1 MSPNELITE
10 FQNKDYD
17 YFLRKMLDAVPDNI
31 DKREGS
37 IIYDAL
43 APAALVM
50 GQQSLD
56 MANVIKETYIKTA
69 SGEFLDYRAI
79 EHGTSRYPAT
89 QTEAKAKV
97 LNDKKEPLDN
107 VQIGDKFAS
116 IGDSP
121 IFYVVTKINSDLT
134 IELTAETA
142 GSSANS
148 YIGQVLPVTPNDNL
162 AWAEIIEIT
171 IPARDEEND
180 DHLRARLLNSN
191 SWVAY
196 GGNVAD
202 YLDMTNKIH
211 DVGATQ
217 VYPTWDGPGTVKLV
231 ILNNDLM
238 PASQTL
244 VKKVKEE
251 IDPEDKTTEGYGLAP
266 IDHRVTVTTAET
278 LTVNVQIN
286 ALLDA
291 QYVTSNIEQQIKN
304 VLSKFFT
311 ELRQNWATINP
322 ATGRGYTLTIF
333 RSRILSKIMQI
344 EGVANADLPILNGEN
359 KDISLIF
366 DNKVSQLPIL
376 GEVTV
381 INENR

>member
-121 IFYVVTKINSDLT
+121 IFYVVTKINDDLT
-134 IELTAETA
+134 VELTAEVK

-148 YIGQVLPVTPNDNL
+148 YIGQILPVTPNDL
-162 AWAEIIEIT
+162 LSWAEITEIT
-171 IPARDEEND
+171 APARDVESD
-180 DHLRARLLNSN
+180 DHLRARLLSSQ
-191 SWVAY
+191 SWIAY

-202 YLDMTNKIH
+202 YLDMTSKI
-211 DVGATQ
+211 DEVGAAQ
-217 VYPTWDGPGTVKLV
+217 IYPTWNGGGTVKVV

-238 PASQTL
+238 PASASL
-244 VKKVKEE
+244 VQKVKNAL
-251 IDPEDKTTEGYGLAP
+251 DPEDKQAEGYGLAP
-266 IDHRVTVTTAET
+266 IDHSVTVTAPEK
-278 LTVNVQIN
+278 LIVNVDISVKLDDTKVTRYVKDSIN
-286 ALLDA
+286 QA
-291 QYVTSNIEQQIKN
+291 IEGYFQ
-304 VLSKFFT
+304 S
-311 ELRQNWATINP
+311 LREDWSDINQKL
-322 ATGRGYTLTIF
+322 GRGYSQTIY
-333 RSRILSKIMQI
+333 RSKILSQVMLT
-344 EGVANADLPILNGEN
+344 EGVVNAKLPSLNG
-359 KDISLIF
+359 KDADIDLVFNNS
-366 DNKVSQLPIL
+366 KSQLPVV
-376 GEVTV
+376 GTVT
-381 INENR
+381 INEQ

>member
-148 YIGQVLPVTPNDNL
+148 YIGQILPVTPNDL
-162 AWAEIIEIT
+162 LSWAEITEIT
-171 IPARDEEND
+171 APARDVESD
-180 DHLRARLLNSN
+180 DHLRARLLSSQ
-191 SWVAY
+191 SWNAY

-202 YLDMTNKIH
+202 YLDMTSKI
-211 DVGATQ
+211 DEVGAAQ
-217 VYPTWDGPGTVKLV
+217 IYPTWNGGGTVKVV

-238 PASQTL
+238 PASASL
-244 VKKVKEE
+244 VQKVKNTL
-251 IDPEDKTTEGYGLAP
+251 DPEDKQAEGYGLAP
-266 IDHRVTVTTAET
+266 IDHAVTVTAPEILKVDVSIQLQ
-278 LTVNVQIN
+278 LTNQANKVAVEKGIKDMLNELFSELRKDWNTIN
-286 ALLDA
+286 AT
-291 QYVTSNIEQQIKN
+291 V
-304 VLSKFFT
+304 
-311 ELRQNWATINP
+311 
-322 ATGRGYTLTIF
+322 GRGYSLSIY
-333 RSRILSKIMQI
+333 RSRILSKIMLI
-344 EGVANADLPILNGEN
+344 DGVADSQFPKLNGED
-359 KDISLIF
+359 KDIHLIF
-366 DNKVSQLPIL
+366 SNEVSQLPIL
-376 GEVTV
+376 GEVT
-381 INENR
+381 ISE

>member
-1 MSPNELITE
+1 MSPNGLIAE
-10 FQNKDYD
+10 FQSKDYD
-17 YFLRKMLDAVPDNI
+17 YFLRKMLDAVPDNV

-148 YIGQVLPVTPNDNL
+148 YIGQILPVTPNDL
-162 AWAEIIEIT
+162 LSWAEITEI
-171 IPARDEEND
+171 IAPARDVESD
-180 DHLRARLLNSN
+180 DHLRARLLSSQ
-191 SWVAY
+191 SWIAY

-202 YLDMTNKIH
+202 YLDMTSNI
-211 DVGATQ
+211 DEVGAAQ
-217 VYPTWDGPGTVKLV
+217 IYPTWNGGGTVKVV

-238 PASQTL
+238 PASASL
-244 VKKVKEE
+244 VQKVKNVL
-251 IDPEDKTTEGYGLAP
+251 DPEDKQAEGYGLAP
-266 IDHRVTVTTAET
+266 IDHAVTVTAPEK
-278 LTVNVQIN
+278 LIVNVDISVKLDDTKVTRYVKDSITKAVEGYFQSLREDWADIN
-286 ALLDA
+286 QKL
-291 QYVTSNIEQQIKN
+291 
-304 VLSKFFT
+304 
-311 ELRQNWATINP
+311 
-322 ATGRGYTLTIF
+322 GRGYQETIY
-333 RSRILSKIMQI
+333 RSKILSQVMLT
-344 EGVANADLPILNGEN
+344 EGVVNAKLPSLNG
-359 KDISLIF
+359 KDADIDLIF
-366 DNKVSQLPIL
+366 NNEKSQLPVV
-376 GEVTV
+376 GTVT
-381 INENR
+381 INEQ

>member
-1 MSPNELITE
+1 MSPNELIDE
-10 FQNKDYD
+10 FQSKDYD
-17 YFLRKMLDAVPDNI
+17 YFLRKMLDAVPDNV

-121 IFYVVTKINSDLT
+121 IFYAVTKINSDLT

-148 YIGQVLPVTPNDNL
+148 YIGQILPVTPNDSL
-162 AWAEIIEIT
+162 SWAEITEI
-171 IPARDEEND
+171 IAPARDVESD
-180 DHLRARLLNSN
+180 DHLRERLLSSQ
-191 SWVAY
+191 SWIAY

-202 YLDMTNKIH
+202 YLDMTSKI
-211 DVGATQ
+211 DEVGAAQ
-217 VYPTWDGPGTVKLV
+217 IYPTWNGGGTVKVV

-238 PASQTL
+238 PASASL
-244 VKKVKEE
+244 VQKVKN
-251 IDPEDKTTEGYGLAP
+251 ILDPEDKQAEGYGLAP
-266 IDHRVTVTTAET
+266 IDHAVTVTAPEK
-278 LTVNVQIN
+278 LIVNIDISVKIDDTKVTRYVKDSIN
-286 ALLDA
+286 KA
-291 QYVTSNIEQQIKN
+291 IEGYFQ
-304 VLSKFFT
+304 S
-311 ELRQNWATINP
+311 LREDWSDINQRL
-322 ATGRGYTLTIF
+322 GRGYEQTIY
-333 RSRILSKIMQI
+333 RSKILSQVMLT
-344 EGVANADLPILNGEN
+344 EGVVNAKLPSLNG
-359 KDISLIF
+359 KDADIDLVFNNS
-366 DNKVSQLPIL
+366 KSQLPVV
-376 GEVTV
+376 GTVT
-381 INENR
+381 INEQ

>member
-1 MSPNELITE
+1 MSPNELIAE
-10 FQNKDYD
+10 FQSKDYD
-17 YFLRKMLDAVPDNI
+17 YFLRKMLDAVPDNV

-121 IFYVVTKINSDLT
+121 IFYAVTKINADLT
-134 IELTAETA
+134 VELTAETA

-148 YIGQVLPVTPNDNL
+148 YIGQILPVTPNDL
-162 AWAEIIEIT
+162 LSWAEITEI
-171 IPARDEEND
+171 IAPARDVESD
-180 DHLRARLLNSN
+180 DHLRARLLSSQ
-191 SWVAY
+191 SWIAY

-202 YLDMTNKIH
+202 YLDMTSKI
-211 DVGATQ
+211 DEVGAAQ
-217 VYPTWDGPGTVKLV
+217 IYPTWNGGGTVKVV

-238 PASQTL
+238 PASASL
-244 VKKVKEE
+244 VQKVKNTL
-251 IDPEDKTTEGYGLAP
+251 DPEDKQAEGYGLAP
-266 IDHRVTVTTAET
+266 IDHDVTVTAPEK
-278 LTVNVQIN
+278 LIVNIDISVKVDDTKVIRYVKDSIN
-286 ALLDA
+286 KA
-291 QYVTSNIEQQIKN
+291 IEGYFQ
-304 VLSKFFT
+304 S
-311 ELRQNWATINP
+311 LREDWSDINQRL
-322 ATGRGYTLTIF
+322 GRGYEQTIY
-333 RSRILSKIMQI
+333 RSKILSQVMLT
-344 EGVANADLPILNGEN
+344 EGVVNAKLPSLNG
-359 KDISLIF
+359 KDADIDLVFNNS
-366 DNKVSQLPIL
+366 KSQLPVV
-376 GEVTV
+376 GTVT
-381 INENR
+381 INEQ

>member
-97 LNDKKEPLDN
+97 LNDKKEPLNN

-121 IFYVVTKINSDLT
+121 IFYAVTKVNDDLT
-134 IELTAETA
+134 VELTAEVK

-148 YIGQVLPVTPNDNL
+148 YIGQILPVTPNDL
-162 AWAEIIEIT
+162 LSWAEITEIT
-171 IPARDEEND
+171 APARDVESD
-180 DHLRARLLNSN
+180 DHLRARLLSSQ
-191 SWVAY
+191 SWIAY

-202 YLDMTNKIH
+202 YLDMTSKI
-211 DVGATQ
+211 DEVGAAQ
-217 VYPTWDGPGTVKLV
+217 IYPTWNGGGTVKVV

-238 PASQTL
+238 PASASLAQ
-244 VKKVKEE
+244 KVKNAL
-251 IDPEDKTTEGYGLAP
+251 DPEDKQAEGYGLAP
-266 IDHRVTVTTAET
+266 IDHAVTVTAPEK
-278 LTVNVQIN
+278 LIVNIDISVKIDDTKVTRYVKDSIN
-286 ALLDA
+286 QA
-291 QYVTSNIEQQIKN
+291 IEGYFQ
-304 VLSKFFT
+304 S
-311 ELRQNWATINP
+311 LREDWSDINQRL
-322 ATGRGYTLTIF
+322 GRGYEQTIY
-333 RSRILSKIMQI
+333 RSKILSQVMLT
-344 EGVANADLPILNGEN
+344 EGVVNAKLPSLNG
-359 KDISLIF
+359 KDADIDLVFNNS
-366 DNKVSQLPIL
+366 KSQLPVV
-376 GEVTV
+376 GTVT
-381 INENR
+381 INEQ

>member
-97 LNDKKEPLDN
+97 LNDKKEPLNN

-121 IFYVVTKINSDLT
+121 IFYAVTKVNDDLT
-134 IELTAETA
+134 VELTAEVK

-148 YIGQVLPVTPNDNL
+148 YIGQILPVTPNDL
-162 AWAEIIEIT
+162 LSWAEITEIT
-171 IPARDEEND
+171 APARDVESDN
-180 DHLRARLLNSN
+180 HLRARLLSSQ
-191 SWVAY
+191 SWIAY

-202 YLDMTNKIH
+202 YLDMTSKI
-211 DVGATQ
+211 DEVGAAQ
-217 VYPTWDGPGTVKLV
+217 IYPTWNGGGTVKVV
-231 ILNNDLM
+231 ILNNNLM
-238 PASQTL
+238 PASASL
-244 VKKVKEE
+244 VQKVKNTL
-251 IDPEDKTTEGYGLAP
+251 DPEDKQAEGYGLAP
-266 IDHRVTVTTAET
+266 IDHAVTVTAPEE
-278 LTVNVQIN
+278 LIVNVDISVKLDDTKVTRYVKDSITKAVEGYFQSLRKDWADIN
-286 ALLDA
+286 QKL
-291 QYVTSNIEQQIKN
+291 
-304 VLSKFFT
+304 
-311 ELRQNWATINP
+311 
-322 ATGRGYTLTIF
+322 GRGYQETIY
-333 RSRILSKIMQI
+333 RSKILSQVMLT
-344 EGVANADLPILNGEN
+344 EGVVNAKLPSLNGRDA
-359 KDISLIF
+359 DIDLVFNNS
-366 DNKVSQLPIL
+366 KSQLPVV
-376 GEVTV
+376 GTVT
-381 INENR
+381 INEQ

>member
-121 IFYVVTKINSDLT
+121 IFYAVTKVNDDLT
-134 IELTAETA
+134 VELTAEVK

-148 YIGQVLPVTPNDNL
+148 YIGQILPVTPNDL
-162 AWAEIIEIT
+162 LSWAEITEIT
-171 IPARDEEND
+171 APARDVESD
-180 DHLRARLLNSN
+180 DHLRARLLSSQ
-191 SWVAY
+191 SWIAY

-202 YLDMTNKIH
+202 YLDMTSKI
-211 DVGATQ
+211 DEVGAAQ
-217 VYPTWDGPGTVKLV
+217 IYPTWNGGGTVKVV

-238 PASQTL
+238 PASASL
-244 VKKVKEE
+244 VQKVKNTL
-251 IDPEDKTTEGYGLAP
+251 DPEDKQAEGYGLAP
-266 IDHRVTVTTAET
+266 IDHAVTVTAPEE
-278 LTVNVQIN
+278 LIVNVDISVKLDDTKVTRYVKDSITKAVEGYFQSLRKDWADIN
-286 ALLDA
+286 QKL
-291 QYVTSNIEQQIKN
+291 
-304 VLSKFFT
+304 
-311 ELRQNWATINP
+311 
-322 ATGRGYTLTIF
+322 GRGYQETIY
-333 RSRILSKIMQI
+333 RSKILSQVMLT
-344 EGVANADLPILNGEN
+344 EGVVNAKLPSLNG
-359 KDISLIF
+359 KDADIDLVFTNS
-366 DNKVSQLPIL
+366 KSQLPVV
-376 GEVTV
+376 GTVT
-381 INENR
+381 INEQ

>member
-1 MSPNELITE
+1 MSPNELIAE
-10 FQNKDYD
+10 FQSKDYD
-17 YFLRKMLDAVPDNI
+17 YFLRKMLDAVPDNV

-121 IFYVVTKINSDLT
+121 IFYVVTKINDDLT
-134 IELTAETA
+134 VELTAEVK
-142 GSSANS
+142 GYSANS
-148 YIGQVLPVTPNDNL
+148 YIGQILPVTPNDL
-162 AWAEIIEIT
+162 LSWAEITEIT
-171 IPARDEEND
+171 APARDVESD
-180 DHLRARLLNSN
+180 DHLRARLLSSQ
-191 SWVAY
+191 SWIAY

-202 YLDMTNKIH
+202 YLDMTSKI
-211 DVGATQ
+211 DEVGAAQ
-217 VYPTWDGPGTVKLV
+217 IYPTWNGGGTVKVV

-238 PASQTL
+238 PASASL
-244 VKKVKEE
+244 VQKVKNAL
-251 IDPEDKTTEGYGLAP
+251 DPEDKQAEGYGLAP
-266 IDHRVTVTTAET
+266 IDHAVTVTAPEK
-278 LTVNVQIN
+278 LIVNVDIAVKLDDTKVTRYVKDSITKAVEGYFQSLREDWADIN
-286 ALLDA
+286 QKL
-291 QYVTSNIEQQIKN
+291 
-304 VLSKFFT
+304 
-311 ELRQNWATINP
+311 
-322 ATGRGYTLTIF
+322 GRGYQETIY
-333 RSRILSKIMQI
+333 RSKILSQVMLT
-344 EGVANADLPILNGEN
+344 EGVVNAKLPSLNG
-359 KDISLIF
+359 KDADIDLIF
-366 DNKVSQLPIL
+366 NNEKSQLPVV
-376 GEVTV
+376 GTVT
-381 INENR
+381 INEQ

>member
-97 LNDKKEPLDN
+97 LNDKKEPLNN

-116 IGDSP
+116 IGNSP
-121 IFYVVTKINSDLT
+121 IFYAVTKVNDDLT
-134 IELTAETA
+134 VELTAEVK

-148 YIGQVLPVTPNDNL
+148 YIGQILPVTPNDL
-162 AWAEIIEIT
+162 LSWAEITEIT
-171 IPARDEEND
+171 APARDVESD
-180 DHLRARLLNSN
+180 DHLRARLLSSQ
-191 SWVAY
+191 SWIAY

-202 YLDMTNKIH
+202 YLDMTSKI
-211 DVGATQ
+211 DEVGAAQ
-217 VYPTWDGPGTVKLV
+217 IYPTWNGGGTVKVV

-238 PASQTL
+238 PASASL
-244 VKKVKEE
+244 VQKVKNTL
-251 IDPEDKTTEGYGLAP
+251 DPEDKQAEGYGLAP
-266 IDHRVTVTTAET
+266 IDHAVTVTAPEE
-278 LTVNVQIN
+278 LIVNVDISVKLDDTKVTRYVKDSITKAVEGYFQSLRKDWADIN
-286 ALLDA
+286 
-291 QYVTSNIEQQIKN
+291 Q
-304 VLSKFFT
+304 
-311 ELRQNWATINP
+311 EL
-322 ATGRGYTLTIF
+322 GRGYQETIY
-333 RSRILSKIMQI
+333 RSKILSQVMLT
-344 EGVANADLPILNGEN
+344 EGVLNAKLPSLNGRDA
-359 KDISLIF
+359 DIDLVFNNS
-366 DNKVSQLPIL
+366 KSQLPVV
-376 GEVTV
+376 GTVT
-381 INENR
+381 INEQ

>member
-121 IFYVVTKINSDLT
+121 IFYAVTKINADLT

-148 YIGQVLPVTPNDNL
+148 YIGQILPVTPNDL
-162 AWAEIIEIT
+162 LSWAEITEIT
-171 IPARDEEND
+171 APARDVESD
-180 DHLRARLLNSN
+180 DHLKARLLSSQ
-191 SWVAY
+191 SWIAY

-202 YLDMTNKIH
+202 YLDMTSKI
-211 DVGATQ
+211 DEVGAAQ
-217 VYPTWDGPGTVKLV
+217 IYPTWNGGGTVKVV

-238 PASQTL
+238 PASASL
-244 VKKVKEE
+244 VQKVKNTL
-251 IDPEDKTTEGYGLAP
+251 DPEDKQAEGYGLAP
-266 IDHRVTVTTAET
+266 IDHAVTVTAPEE
-278 LTVNVQIN
+278 LIVNVDISVKLDDTKVTRYVKDSITKAVEGYFQSLRKDWADIN
-286 ALLDA
+286 QKL
-291 QYVTSNIEQQIKN
+291 
-304 VLSKFFT
+304 
-311 ELRQNWATINP
+311 
-322 ATGRGYTLTIF
+322 GRGYQETIY
-333 RSRILSKIMQI
+333 RSKILSQVMLT
-344 EGVANADLPILNGEN
+344 EGVVNAKLPSLNGRDA
-359 KDISLIF
+359 DIDLVFTNS
-366 DNKVSQLPIL
+366 KSQLPVV
-376 GEVTV
+376 GTVT
-381 INENR
+381 INEQ

>member
-17 YFLRKMLDAVPDNI
+17 YFLRKMLDVVPDNI
-31 DKREGS
+31 DKHEGS

-121 IFYVVTKINSDLT
+121 IFYAVTKINDDLT
-134 IELTAETA
+134 VELTAEVK

-148 YIGQVLPVTPNDNL
+148 YIGQILPVTPNDL
-162 AWAEIIEIT
+162 LSWAEITEIT
-171 IPARDEEND
+171 APARDVESD
-180 DHLRARLLNSN
+180 DHLRARLLSSQ
-191 SWVAY
+191 SWIAY

-202 YLDMTNKIH
+202 YLDMTSKI
-211 DVGATQ
+211 DEVGAAQ
-217 VYPTWDGPGTVKLV
+217 IYPTWNGGGTVKVV

-238 PASQTL
+238 PASASL
-244 VKKVKEE
+244 VQKVKNTL
-251 IDPEDKTTEGYGLAP
+251 DPEDKQAEGYGLAP
-266 IDHRVTVTTAET
+266 IDHAVTVTAPEE
-278 LTVNVQIN
+278 LIVNVDISVKLDDTKATRYVKDSITKAVEGYFQSLRKDWADIN
-286 ALLDA
+286 QKL
-291 QYVTSNIEQQIKN
+291 
-304 VLSKFFT
+304 
-311 ELRQNWATINP
+311 
-322 ATGRGYTLTIF
+322 GRGYQETIY
-333 RSRILSKIMQI
+333 RSKILSQVMLT
-344 EGVANADLPILNGEN
+344 EGVVNAKLPSLNGRDA
-359 KDISLIF
+359 DIDLVFTNS
-366 DNKVSQLPIL
+366 KSQLPVV
-376 GEVTV
+376 GTVT
-381 INENR
+381 INEQ

>member
-97 LNDKKEPLDN
+97 LNDKKEPLNN

-121 IFYVVTKINSDLT
+121 IFYAVTKVNDDLT
-134 IELTAETA
+134 VELTAEVK

-148 YIGQVLPVTPNDNL
+148 YIGQILPVTPNDL
-162 AWAEIIEIT
+162 LSWAEITEIT
-171 IPARDEEND
+171 APARDVESD
-180 DHLRARLLNSN
+180 DHLRARLLSSQ
-191 SWVAY
+191 SWIAY

-202 YLDMTNKIH
+202 YLDMTSKI
-211 DVGATQ
+211 DEVGAAQ
-217 VYPTWDGPGTVKLV
+217 IYPTWNGGGTVKVV

-238 PASQTL
+238 PASASL
-244 VKKVKEE
+244 VQKVKNTL
-251 IDPEDKTTEGYGLAP
+251 DPEDKQAAGYGLAP
-266 IDHRVTVTTAET
+266 IDHNVTVTAPEK
-278 LTVNVQIN
+278 LIVNIDISVKLDDTEVARYVKDSIIKAIEDYFQSLRKDWPDIN
-286 ALLDA
+286 QRL
-291 QYVTSNIEQQIKN
+291 
-304 VLSKFFT
+304 
-311 ELRQNWATINP
+311 
-322 ATGRGYTLTIF
+322 GRGYEQTIY
-333 RSRILSKIMQI
+333 RSKILSQVMLT
-344 EGVANADLPILNGEN
+344 EGVVNAKLPSLNG
-359 KDISLIF
+359 KDADIDLVF
-366 DNKVSQLPIL
+366 NNAKSQLPVV
-376 GEVTV
+376 GTVT
-381 INENR
+381 INEQ

>member
-10 FQNKDYD
+10 FQSKDYD
-17 YFLRKMLDAVPDNI
+17 YFLRKMLDAVPDNV

-69 SGEFLDYRAI
+69 SGEFLDYRAS

-116 IGDSP
+116 IGDSA

-148 YIGQVLPVTPNDNL
+148 YIGQVLPVTPNDL
-162 AWAEIIEIT
+162 LSWAEITEIT
-171 IPARDEEND
+171 APARDVESD
-180 DHLRARLLNSN
+180 DHLRARLLSSQ
-191 SWVAY
+191 SWIAY

-202 YLDMTNKIH
+202 YLDMTSKI
-211 DVGATQ
+211 DEVGAAQ
-217 VYPTWDGPGTVKLV
+217 IYPTWNGGGTVKVV

-238 PASQTL
+238 PASASL
-244 VKKVKEE
+244 VQKVKNAL
-251 IDPEDKTTEGYGLAP
+251 DPEDKQAEGYGLAP
-266 IDHRVTVTTAET
+266 IDHAVTVTAPEK
-278 LTVNVQIN
+278 LIVNVDISVKLDDTKVTRYVKDSIN
-286 ALLDA
+286 TAVEKYF
-291 QYVTSNIEQQIKN
+291 QS
-304 VLSKFFT
+304 
-311 ELRQNWATINP
+311 LREDWSDINQSL
-322 ATGRGYTLTIF
+322 GRGYNQTIY
-333 RSRILSKIMQI
+333 RSKILSQVILT
-344 EGVANADLPILNGEN
+344 EGVVNAKLPSLNG
-359 KDISLIF
+359 KSADIDLIF
-366 DNKVSQLPIL
+366 NNEKSQLPVV
-376 GEVTV
+376 GTVT
-381 INENR
+381 INEQ

>member
-10 FQNKDYD
+10 FQSKDYD
-17 YFLRKMLDAVPDNI
+17 YFLRKMLDAVPDNV

-148 YIGQVLPVTPNDNL
+148 YIGQVLPVTPNDL
-162 AWAEIIEIT
+162 LSWAEITEIT
-171 IPARDEEND
+171 APARDVESD
-180 DHLRARLLNSN
+180 DHLRARLLSSQ
-191 SWVAY
+191 SWIAY

-202 YLDMTNKIH
+202 YLDMTSKI
-211 DVGATQ
+211 DEVGAAQ
-217 VYPTWDGPGTVKLV
+217 IYPTWNGGGTVKVV
-231 ILNNDLM
+231 ILNNNLM
-238 PASQTL
+238 PASASL
-244 VKKVKEE
+244 VQKVKNVL
-251 IDPEDKTTEGYGLAP
+251 DPEDKQAEGYGLAP
-266 IDHRVTVTTAET
+266 IDHAVTVTAPEK
-278 LTVNVQIN
+278 LIVNVDISVKLDDTKVTRYVKDSITKAVEGYFQSLREDWADIN
-286 ALLDA
+286 QKL
-291 QYVTSNIEQQIKN
+291 
-304 VLSKFFT
+304 
-311 ELRQNWATINP
+311 
-322 ATGRGYTLTIF
+322 GRGYQETIY
-333 RSRILSKIMQI
+333 RSKILSKVMLT
-344 EGVANADLPILNGEN
+344 EGVVNAKLPSLNGRDA
-359 KDISLIF
+359 DIDLVFTNS
-366 DNKVSQLPIL
+366 KSQLPVV
-376 GEVTV
+376 GTVT
-381 INENR
+381 INEQ

>member
-121 IFYVVTKINSDLT
+121 IFYAVTKVNDDLT
-134 IELTAETA
+134 VELTAEVK

-148 YIGQVLPVTPNDNL
+148 YIGQILPVTPNDL
-162 AWAEIIEIT
+162 LSWAEITEIT
-171 IPARDEEND
+171 APARDVESD
-180 DHLRARLLNSN
+180 DHLRARLLSSQ
-191 SWVAY
+191 SWIAY

-202 YLDMTNKIH
+202 YLDMTSKI
-211 DVGATQ
+211 DEVGAAQ
-217 VYPTWDGPGTVKLV
+217 IYPTWNGGGTVKVV

-238 PASQTL
+238 PASASL
-244 VKKVKEE
+244 VQKVKNTL
-251 IDPEDKTTEGYGLAP
+251 DPEDKQAEGYGLAP
-266 IDHRVTVTTAET
+266 IDHAVTVTAPEE
-278 LTVNVQIN
+278 LIVNVDISVKLDDTKVTRYVKDSITKAVEGYFQSLRKDWADIN
-286 ALLDA
+286 QKL
-291 QYVTSNIEQQIKN
+291 
-304 VLSKFFT
+304 
-311 ELRQNWATINP
+311 
-322 ATGRGYTLTIF
+322 GRGYEETIY
-333 RSRILSKIMQI
+333 RSKILSQVMLT
-344 EGVANADLPILNGEN
+344 EDVVNAKLPSLNGRDA
-359 KDISLIF
+359 DIDLVFNNS
-366 DNKVSQLPIL
+366 KSQLPVV
-376 GEVTV
+376 GTVT
-381 INENR
+381 INEQ

>member
-10 FQNKDYD
+10 FQSKDYD
-17 YFLRKMLDAVPDNI
+17 YFLRKMLDAVPDNV

-69 SGEFLDYRAI
+69 SGEFLDYRPI

-148 YIGQVLPVTPNDNL
+148 YIGQILPVTPNDL
-162 AWAEIIEIT
+162 LSWAEITEIT
-171 IPARDEEND
+171 APARDVESD
-180 DHLRARLLNSN
+180 DHLRARLLS
-191 SWVAY
+191 SQSSIAY

-202 YLDMTNKIH
+202 YLDMTSKI
-211 DVGATQ
+211 DEVGAAQ
-217 VYPTWDGPGTVKLV
+217 IYPTWNGGGTVKVV

-238 PASQTL
+238 PASASL
-244 VKKVKEE
+244 VQKVKNTL
-251 IDPEDKTTEGYGLAP
+251 DPEDKQAEGYGLAP
-266 IDHRVTVTTAET
+266 IDHAVTVTAPEILKVDVSIRLQ
-278 LTVNVQIN
+278 LTDRANKVAVEKGIKDMLNELFSELRKDWNTIN
-286 ALLDA
+286 AT
-291 QYVTSNIEQQIKN
+291 V
-304 VLSKFFT
+304 
-311 ELRQNWATINP
+311 
-322 ATGRGYTLTIF
+322 GRGYSLSIY
-333 RSRILSKIMQI
+333 RSRILSKIMLI
-344 EGVANADLPILNGEN
+344 DGVADSQLPKLNGED
-359 KDISLIF
+359 KDIHLIF
-366 DNKVSQLPIL
+366 SNEVSQLPIL
-376 GEVTV
+376 GEVT
-381 INENR
+381 ISE

>member
-50 GQQSLD
+50 GQQFLD

-107 VQIGDKFAS
+107 VQVGDKFAS

-121 IFYVVTKINSDLT
+121 IFYAVTKVNDDLT
-134 IELTAETA
+134 VELTAEVK

-148 YIGQVLPVTPNDNL
+148 YIGQILPVTPNDL
-162 AWAEIIEIT
+162 LSWAEITEIT
-171 IPARDEEND
+171 APARDVESD
-180 DHLRARLLNSN
+180 DHLRARLLSSQ
-191 SWVAY
+191 SWIAY

-202 YLDMTNKIH
+202 YLDMTSKI
-211 DVGATQ
+211 DEVGAAQ
-217 VYPTWDGPGTVKLV
+217 IYPTWNGGGTVKVV
-231 ILNNDLM
+231 ILNNNLM
-238 PASQTL
+238 PASASL
-244 VKKVKEE
+244 VQKVKNTL
-251 IDPEDKTTEGYGLAP
+251 DPEDKQAEGYGLAP
-266 IDHRVTVTTAET
+266 IDHAVTVTAPEE
-278 LTVNVQIN
+278 LIVNVDISVKLDDTKVTRYVKDSITKAVEGYFQSLRKDWADIN
-286 ALLDA
+286 QKL
-291 QYVTSNIEQQIKN
+291 
-304 VLSKFFT
+304 
-311 ELRQNWATINP
+311 
-322 ATGRGYTLTIF
+322 GRGYQETIY
-333 RSRILSKIMQI
+333 RSKILSQVMLT
-344 EGVANADLPILNGEN
+344 EGVVNAKLPSLNGRDA
-359 KDISLIF
+359 DIDLVFTNS
-366 DNKVSQLPIL
+366 KSQLPVV
-376 GEVTV
+376 GTVT
-381 INENR
+381 INEQ

>member
-1 MSPNELITE
+1 MSPNELIAE
-10 FQNKDYD
+10 FQEKDYD
-17 YFLRKMLDAVPDNI
+17 YFLRKMLDAVPDNV

-148 YIGQVLPVTPNDNL
+148 YIGQVLPVTPNDL
-162 AWAEIIEIT
+162 LSWAEITEIT
-171 IPARDEEND
+171 APARDVESD
-180 DHLRARLLNSN
+180 DHLRARLLSSQ
-191 SWVAY
+191 SWIAY

-202 YLDMTNKIH
+202 YLDMTSKI
-211 DVGATQ
+211 DEVGAAQ
-217 VYPTWDGPGTVKLV
+217 IYPTWNGGGTVKVV

-238 PASQTL
+238 PASASL
-244 VKKVKEE
+244 VQKVKNTL
-251 IDPEDKTTEGYGLAP
+251 DPEDKQAEGYGLAP
-266 IDHRVTVTTAET
+266 IDHSVTVTAPEK
-278 LTVNVQIN
+278 LIVNVDISVKLDDTKVTRYVKDSITKAVEGYFQSLREDWADIN
-286 ALLDA
+286 QKL
-291 QYVTSNIEQQIKN
+291 
-304 VLSKFFT
+304 
-311 ELRQNWATINP
+311 
-322 ATGRGYTLTIF
+322 GRGYQETIY
-333 RSRILSKIMQI
+333 RSKILSQVMLT
-344 EGVANADLPILNGEN
+344 EGVVNAKLPSLNG
-359 KDISLIF
+359 KDADIDLIF
-366 DNKVSQLPIL
+366 NNEKSQLPVV
-376 GEVTV
+376 GTVT
-381 INENR
+381 INEQ

>member
-79 EHGTSRYPAT
+79 ERGTSRYPAT

-97 LNDKKEPLDN
+97 LNDKKEPLNN

-121 IFYVVTKINSDLT
+121 IFYAVTKVNDDLT
-134 IELTAETA
+134 VELTAEVK

-148 YIGQVLPVTPNDNL
+148 YIGQILPVTPNDL
-162 AWAEIIEIT
+162 LSWAEITEIT
-171 IPARDEEND
+171 APARDVESD
-180 DHLRARLLNSN
+180 DHLRARLLSSQ
-191 SWVAY
+191 SWIAY

-202 YLDMTNKIH
+202 YLDMTSKI
-211 DVGATQ
+211 DEVGAAQ
-217 VYPTWDGPGTVKLV
+217 IYPTWNGGGTVKVV

-238 PASQTL
+238 PASASL
-244 VKKVKEE
+244 VQKVKNTL
-251 IDPEDKTTEGYGLAP
+251 DPEDKQAEGYGLAP
-266 IDHRVTVTTAET
+266 IDHAVTVTAPEE
-278 LTVNVQIN
+278 LIVNVDISVK
-286 ALLDA
+286 LDDTKVTR
-291 QYVTSNIEQQIKN
+291 YVKDSITKAVESYFQ
-304 VLSKFFT
+304 S
-311 ELRQNWATINP
+311 LRKDWADITQKL
-322 ATGRGYTLTIF
+322 GRGYQETIY
-333 RSRILSKIMQI
+333 RSKILSQVMLT
-344 EGVANADLPILNGEN
+344 EGVINAKLPSLNGRDA
-359 KDISLIF
+359 DIDLVFNNS
-366 DNKVSQLPIL
+366 KSQLPVV
-376 GEVTV
+376 GTVT
-381 INENR
+381 INEQ

>member
-1 MSPNELITE
+1 MSPNELIAE
-10 FQNKDYD
+10 FQSKDYD
-17 YFLRKMLDAVPDNI
+17 YFLRKMLDAVPDNV

-148 YIGQVLPVTPNDNL
+148 YIGQVLPVTPNDL
-162 AWAEIIEIT
+162 LSWAEITEIT
-171 IPARDEEND
+171 APARDVESD
-180 DHLRARLLNSN
+180 DHLRARLLSSQ
-191 SWVAY
+191 SWIAY

-202 YLDMTNKIH
+202 YLDMTSKI
-211 DVGATQ
+211 DEVGAAQ
-217 VYPTWDGPGTVKLV
+217 IYPTWNGGGTVKVV

-238 PASQTL
+238 PASASL
-244 VKKVKEE
+244 VQKVKNTL
-251 IDPEDKTTEGYGLAP
+251 DPEDKQAEGYGLAP
-266 IDHRVTVTTAET
+266 IDHSVTVTAPEK
-278 LTVNVQIN
+278 LIVNVDISVKLDDTKVTRYVKDSITKAVEGYFQSLREDWADIN
-286 ALLDA
+286 QKL
-291 QYVTSNIEQQIKN
+291 
-304 VLSKFFT
+304 
-311 ELRQNWATINP
+311 
-322 ATGRGYTLTIF
+322 GRGYQETIY
-333 RSRILSKIMQI
+333 RSKILSQVMLT
-344 EGVANADLPILNGEN
+344 EGVVNAKLPSLNG
-359 KDISLIF
+359 KDADIDLIF
-366 DNKVSQLPIL
+366 NNEKSQLPVV
-376 GEVTV
+376 GTVT
-381 INENR
+381 INEQ

>member
-121 IFYVVTKINSDLT
+121 IFYAVTKINSDLT

-148 YIGQVLPVTPNDNL
+148 YIGQILPVTPNDL
-162 AWAEIIEIT
+162 LSWAEITEIT
-171 IPARDEEND
+171 APARDVESD
-180 DHLRARLLNSN
+180 DHLRARLLSSQ
-191 SWVAY
+191 SWNAY

-202 YLDMTNKIH
+202 YLDMTSKI
-211 DVGATQ
+211 DEVGAAQ
-217 VYPTWDGPGTVKLV
+217 IYPTWNGGGTVKVV

-238 PASQTL
+238 PASASL
-244 VKKVKEE
+244 VQKVKNTL
-251 IDPEDKTTEGYGLAP
+251 DPEDKQAEGYGLAP
-266 IDHRVTVTTAET
+266 IDHAVTVTAPEILKVDVSIQLQ
-278 LTVNVQIN
+278 LTDQANKVAVEKGIKDMLNELFSELRKDWNTIN
-286 ALLDA
+286 AT
-291 QYVTSNIEQQIKN
+291 V
-304 VLSKFFT
+304 
-311 ELRQNWATINP
+311 
-322 ATGRGYTLTIF
+322 GRGYSLSIY
-333 RSRILSKIMQI
+333 RSRILSKIMLI
-344 EGVANADLPILNGEN
+344 DGVADSQFPKLNGED
-359 KDISLIF
+359 KDIHLIF
-366 DNKVSQLPIL
+366 SNEVSQLPIL
-376 GEVTV
+376 GEVT
-381 INENR
+381 ISE

>member
-1 MSPNELITE
+1 MSPNELIDE
-10 FQNKDYD
+10 FQSKDYD
-17 YFLRKMLDAVPDNI
+17 YFLRKMLDAVPDNV

-56 MANVIKETYIKTA
+56 MANVIKGTYIKTA
-69 SGEFLDYRAI
+69 AGEVLDYRAI

-121 IFYVVTKINSDLT
+121 IFYAVTKINSDLT

-148 YIGQVLPVTPNDNL
+148 YIGQILPVTPNDL
-162 AWAEIIEIT
+162 LSWAEITEIT
-171 IPARDEEND
+171 APARDVESD
-180 DHLRARLLNSN
+180 DHLRARLLSSQ
-191 SWVAY
+191 SWIAY

-202 YLDMTNKIH
+202 YLDMTSKI
-211 DVGATQ
+211 DEVGAAQ
-217 VYPTWDGPGTVKLV
+217 IYPTWNGGGTVKVV

-238 PASQTL
+238 PASASL
-244 VKKVKEE
+244 VQKVKNAL
-251 IDPEDKTTEGYGLAP
+251 DPEDKQAEGYGLAP
-266 IDHRVTVTTAET
+266 IDHAVTVTAPEK
-278 LTVNVQIN
+278 LIVNVDISVKFDDTKVTRYVKDSIN
-286 ALLDA
+286 TA
-291 QYVTSNIEQQIKN
+291 IEKYFQ
-304 VLSKFFT
+304 S
-311 ELRQNWATINP
+311 LREDWSDINQSL
-322 ATGRGYTLTIF
+322 GRGYNQTIY
-333 RSRILSKIMQI
+333 RSKILSQVILT
-344 EGVANADLPILNGEN
+344 EGVVNAKLPSLNG
-359 KDISLIF
+359 KSADIDLIF
-366 DNKVSQLPIL
+366 NNEKSQLPVV
-376 GEVTV
+376 GTVT
-381 INENR
+381 INEQ

>member
-1 MSPNELITE
+1 MSPNELIAE
-10 FQNKDYD
+10 FQGKDYD
-17 YFLRKMLDAVPDNI
+17 YFLRKMLDAVPDNV

-121 IFYVVTKINSDLT
+121 IFYAVTKINSDLT

-148 YIGQVLPVTPNDNL
+148 YIGQILPVTPNDL
-162 AWAEIIEIT
+162 LSWAEITEI
-171 IPARDEEND
+171 IAPARDVESD
-180 DHLRARLLNSN
+180 DHLRARLLSSQ
-191 SWVAY
+191 SWIAY

-202 YLDMTNKIH
+202 YLDMTSKI
-211 DVGATQ
+211 DEVGAAQ
-217 VYPTWDGPGTVKLV
+217 IYPTWNGGGTVKVV

-238 PASQTL
+238 PASASL
-244 VKKVKEE
+244 VQKVKNTL
-251 IDPEDKTTEGYGLAP
+251 DPEDKQAEGYGLAP
-266 IDHRVTVTTAET
+266 IDHSVTVTAPEK
-278 LTVNVQIN
+278 LIVNVDISVKLDDTKVTRYVKDSITKAVEGYFQSLREDWADIN
-286 ALLDA
+286 QKL
-291 QYVTSNIEQQIKN
+291 
-304 VLSKFFT
+304 
-311 ELRQNWATINP
+311 
-322 ATGRGYTLTIF
+322 GRGYQETIY
-333 RSRILSKIMQI
+333 RSKILSQVMLT
-344 EGVANADLPILNGEN
+344 EGVVNAKLPSLNG
-359 KDISLIF
+359 KDADIDLIF
-366 DNKVSQLPIL
+366 NNEKSQLPVV
-376 GEVTV
+376 GTVT
-381 INENR
+381 INEQ

>member
-1 MSPNELITE
+1 MSPNELIAE

-17 YFLRKMLDAVPDNI
+17 YFLRKMRDAVPDNI

-148 YIGQVLPVTPNDNL
+148 YIGQVLPVTPNDL
-162 AWAEIIEIT
+162 LSWAEITEIT
-171 IPARDEEND
+171 APARDVESD
-180 DHLRARLLNSN
+180 DHLRARLLSSQ
-191 SWVAY
+191 SWIAY

-202 YLDMTNKIH
+202 YLDMTSKI
-211 DVGATQ
+211 DEVGAAQ
-217 VYPTWDGPGTVKLV
+217 IYPTWNGGGTVKVV

-238 PASQTL
+238 PASASL
-244 VKKVKEE
+244 VQKVKNTL
-251 IDPEDKTTEGYGLAP
+251 DPEDKQAEGYGLAP
-266 IDHRVTVTTAET
+266 IDHSVTVTAPEK
-278 LTVNVQIN
+278 LIVNVDISVK
-286 ALLDA
+286 LDDTKVTR
-291 QYVTSNIEQQIKN
+291 YVKDSITKAVEGYFQS
-304 VLSKFFT
+304 
-311 ELRQNWATINP
+311 LRENWADINQKL
-322 ATGRGYTLTIF
+322 GRGYQETIY
-333 RSRILSKIMQI
+333 RSKILSQVMLT
-344 EGVANADLPILNGEN
+344 EGVVNAKLPSLNG
-359 KDISLIF
+359 KDADIDLIF
-366 DNKVSQLPIL
+366 NNEKSQLPVV
-376 GEVTV
+376 GTVT
-381 INENR
+381 INEQ

>member
-10 FQNKDYD
+10 FQNEDYD

-56 MANVIKETYIKTA
+56 MANVIQETYIKTA

-97 LNDKKEPLDN
+97 LNDKKKPLDN

-121 IFYVVTKINSDLT
+121 IFYAVTKINDDLT
-134 IELTAETA
+134 VELTAEVK

-148 YIGQVLPVTPNDNL
+148 YIGQILPVTPNDL
-162 AWAEIIEIT
+162 LSWAEITEIT
-171 IPARDEEND
+171 APARDVESD
-180 DHLRARLLNSN
+180 DHLRARLLSSQ
-191 SWVAY
+191 SWIAY

-202 YLDMTNKIH
+202 YLDMTSKI
-211 DVGATQ
+211 DEVGAAQ
-217 VYPTWDGPGTVKLV
+217 IYPTWNGGGTVKVV

-238 PASQTL
+238 PASASL
-244 VKKVKEE
+244 VQKVKNTL
-251 IDPEDKTTEGYGLAP
+251 DPEDKQAEGYGLAP
-266 IDHRVTVTTAET
+266 IDHAVTVTAPEE
-278 LTVNVQIN
+278 LIVNVDISVKLDDTKVTRYVKDSITKAVEGYFQSLRKDWADIN
-286 ALLDA
+286 QKL
-291 QYVTSNIEQQIKN
+291 
-304 VLSKFFT
+304 
-311 ELRQNWATINP
+311 
-322 ATGRGYTLTIF
+322 GRGYQETIY
-333 RSRILSKIMQI
+333 RSKILSQVMLT
-344 EGVANADLPILNGEN
+344 EGVVNAKLPSLNGRDA
-359 KDISLIF
+359 DIDLVFTNS
-366 DNKVSQLPIL
+366 KSQLPVV
-376 GEVTV
+376 GTVT
-381 INENR
+381 INEQ

>member
-1 MSPNELITE
+1 VSPNELITE

-107 VQIGDKFAS
+107 VQVGDKFAS

-121 IFYVVTKINSDLT
+121 IFYAVTKVNDDLT
-134 IELTAETA
+134 VELTAEVK

-148 YIGQVLPVTPNDNL
+148 YIGQILPVTPNDL
-162 AWAEIIEIT
+162 LSWAEITEIT
-171 IPARDEEND
+171 APARDVESD
-180 DHLRARLLNSN
+180 DHLRARLLSSQ
-191 SWVAY
+191 SWIAY

-202 YLDMTNKIH
+202 YLDMTSKI
-211 DVGATQ
+211 DEVGAAQ
-217 VYPTWDGPGTVKLV
+217 IYPTWNGGGTVKVV
-231 ILNNDLM
+231 ILNNNLM
-238 PASQTL
+238 PASASL
-244 VKKVKEE
+244 VQKVKNTL
-251 IDPEDKTTEGYGLAP
+251 DPEDKQAEGYGLAP
-266 IDHRVTVTTAET
+266 IDHAVTVTAPEE
-278 LTVNVQIN
+278 LIVNVDISVKLDDTKVTRYVKDSITKAVEGYFQSLRKDWADIN
-286 ALLDA
+286 QKL
-291 QYVTSNIEQQIKN
+291 
-304 VLSKFFT
+304 
-311 ELRQNWATINP
+311 
-322 ATGRGYTLTIF
+322 GRGYQETIY
-333 RSRILSKIMQI
+333 RSKILSQVMLT
-344 EGVANADLPILNGEN
+344 EGVVNAKLPSLNGRDA
-359 KDISLIF
+359 DIDLVFNNS
-366 DNKVSQLPIL
+366 KSQLPVV
-376 GEVTV
+376 GTVT
-381 INENR
+381 INEQ

>member
-121 IFYVVTKINSDLT
+121 IFYTVTKINDDLT
-134 IELTAETA
+134 VELTAEVK

-148 YIGQVLPVTPNDNL
+148 YIGQILPVTPNDL
-162 AWAEIIEIT
+162 LSWAEITEIT
-171 IPARDEEND
+171 VPARDVESD
-180 DHLRARLLNSN
+180 DHLRARLLSSQ
-191 SWVAY
+191 SWIAY

-202 YLDMTNKIH
+202 YLDMTSKI
-211 DVGATQ
+211 DEVGAAQ
-217 VYPTWDGPGTVKLV
+217 IYPTWNGGGTVKVV

-238 PASQTL
+238 PASASL
-244 VKKVKEE
+244 VQKVKNAL
-251 IDPEDKTTEGYGLAP
+251 DPEDKQAEGYGLAP
-266 IDHRVTVTTAET
+266 IDHAVTVTAPEK
-278 LTVNVQIN
+278 LIVNVDISVKLDDTKVTRYVKDSIN
-286 ALLDA
+286 TAVEKYF
-291 QYVTSNIEQQIKN
+291 QS
-304 VLSKFFT
+304 
-311 ELRQNWATINP
+311 LREDWSDINKSL
-322 ATGRGYTLTIF
+322 GRGYNQTIY
-333 RSRILSKIMQI
+333 RSKILSQVILT
-344 EGVANADLPILNGEN
+344 EGVVNAKLPSLNG
-359 KDISLIF
+359 KSADIDLIF
-366 DNKVSQLPIL
+366 NNEKSQLPVV
-376 GEVTV
+376 GTVT
-381 INENR
+381 INEQ

>member
-121 IFYVVTKINSDLT
+121 IFYTVTKINDDLT
-134 IELTAETA
+134 VELTAEVK

-148 YIGQVLPVTPNDNL
+148 YIGQILPVTPNDL
-162 AWAEIIEIT
+162 LSWAEITEIT
-171 IPARDEEND
+171 APARDVE
-180 DHLRARLLNSN
+180 RLLSSQ
-191 SWVAY
+191 SWIAY

-202 YLDMTNKIH
+202 YLDMTSKI
-211 DVGATQ
+211 DEVGAAQ
-217 VYPTWDGPGTVKLV
+217 IYPTWNGGGTVKVV

-238 PASQTL
+238 PASASL
-244 VKKVKEE
+244 VQKVKNAL
-251 IDPEDKTTEGYGLAP
+251 DPEDKQAEGYGLAP
-266 IDHRVTVTTAET
+266 IDHAVTVTAPEK
-278 LTVNVQIN
+278 LIVNVDISVKLDDTKVTRYVKDSIN
-286 ALLDA
+286 TAVEKYF
-291 QYVTSNIEQQIKN
+291 QS
-304 VLSKFFT
+304 
-311 ELRQNWATINP
+311 LREDWSDINQSL
-322 ATGRGYTLTIF
+322 GRGYNQTIY
-333 RSRILSKIMQI
+333 RSKILSQVILT
-344 EGVANADLPILNGEN
+344 EGVVNAKLPSLNG
-359 KDISLIF
+359 KSADIDLIF
-366 DNKVSQLPIL
+366 NNEKSQLPVV
-376 GEVTV
+376 GTVT
-381 INENR
+381 INEQ

>member
-1 MSPNELITE
+1 MSPNELIAE
-10 FQNKDYD
+10 FQSKDYD
-17 YFLRKMLDAVPDNI
+17 YFLRKMLDAVPDNV

-107 VQIGDKFAS
+107 IQIGDKFAS

-121 IFYVVTKINSDLT
+121 IFYAVTKINADLT
-134 IELTAETA
+134 VELTAETA

-148 YIGQVLPVTPNDNL
+148 YIGQILPVTPNDL
-162 AWAEIIEIT
+162 LSWAEITEIT
-171 IPARDEEND
+171 APARDVESD
-180 DHLRARLLNSN
+180 DHLRARLLSSQ
-191 SWVAY
+191 SWIAY

-202 YLDMTNKIH
+202 YLDMTSKI
-211 DVGATQ
+211 DEVGAAQ
-217 VYPTWDGPGTVKLV
+217 IYPTWNGGGTVKVV

-238 PASQTL
+238 PASASL
-244 VKKVKEE
+244 VQKVKNTL
-251 IDPEDKTTEGYGLAP
+251 DPEDKQAEGYGLAP
-266 IDHRVTVTTAET
+266 IDHAVTVTAPEKLVVDVTIAVKFDDSKVVRYVKENIT
-278 LTVNVQIN
+278 KAIEGYFQSLREDWSDIN
-286 ALLDA
+286 QRL
-291 QYVTSNIEQQIKN
+291 
-304 VLSKFFT
+304 
-311 ELRQNWATINP
+311 
-322 ATGRGYTLTIF
+322 GRGYEQTIY
-333 RSRILSKIMQI
+333 RSKILSQVMLT
-344 EGVANADLPILNGEN
+344 EGVVNAKLPSLNG
-359 KDISLIF
+359 KDADIDLVFNNS
-366 DNKVSQLPIL
+366 KSQLPVV
-376 GEVTV
+376 GTVT
-381 INENR
+381 INEQ

>member
-1 MSPNELITE
+1 MSPNELIDE

-17 YFLRKMLDAVPDNI
+17 YFLRKMLDAVPDNV

-97 LNDKKEPLDN
+97 LNDRKEPLDN

-121 IFYVVTKINSDLT
+121 IFYAVTKINDDLT
-134 IELTAETA
+134 VELTAEVK

-148 YIGQVLPVTPNDNL
+148 YIGQILPVTPNDL
-162 AWAEIIEIT
+162 LSWAEITEI
-171 IPARDEEND
+171 IAPARDVESD
-180 DHLRARLLNSN
+180 DHLRARLLSSQ
-191 SWVAY
+191 SWIAY

-202 YLDMTNKIH
+202 YLDMTSNI
-211 DVGATQ
+211 DEVGAAQ
-217 VYPTWDGPGTVKLV
+217 IYPTWNGGGTVKVV

-238 PASQTL
+238 PASASL
-244 VKKVKEE
+244 VQKVKNVL
-251 IDPEDKTTEGYGLAP
+251 DPEDKQAEGYGLAP
-266 IDHRVTVTTAET
+266 IDHAVTVTAPEK
-278 LTVNVQIN
+278 LIVNVDISVKLDDTKVTRYVKDSITEAVEGYFQSLREDWADIN
-286 ALLDA
+286 QKL
-291 QYVTSNIEQQIKN
+291 
-304 VLSKFFT
+304 
-311 ELRQNWATINP
+311 
-322 ATGRGYTLTIF
+322 GRGYQETIY
-333 RSRILSKIMQI
+333 RSKILSQVMLT
-344 EGVANADLPILNGEN
+344 EGVVNAKLPSLNG
-359 KDISLIF
+359 KDADIDLIF
-366 DNKVSQLPIL
+366 NNEKSQLPVV
-376 GEVTV
+376 GTVT
-381 INENR
+381 INEQ

>member
-10 FQNKDYD
+10 FQSKDYD
-17 YFLRKMLDAVPDNI
+17 YFLRKMLDAVPDNV

-121 IFYVVTKINSDLT
+121 IFYAVTKINSDLT

-148 YIGQVLPVTPNDNL
+148 YIGQILPVTPNDL
-162 AWAEIIEIT
+162 LSWAEITEIT
-171 IPARDEEND
+171 APARDVESD
-180 DHLRARLLNSN
+180 DHLRARLLS
-191 SWVAY
+191 SQSSIAY

-202 YLDMTNKIH
+202 YLDMTSKI
-211 DVGATQ
+211 DEVGAAQ
-217 VYPTWDGPGTVKLV
+217 IYPTWNGGGTVKVV

-238 PASQTL
+238 PASASL
-244 VKKVKEE
+244 VQKVKNTL
-251 IDPEDKTTEGYGLAP
+251 DPEDKQAEGYGLAP
-266 IDHRVTVTTAET
+266 IDHAVTVTAPEILKVDVSIQLQ
-278 LTVNVQIN
+278 LTDQANKVAVEKGIKDMLNELFSELRKDWNTIN
-286 ALLDA
+286 AT
-291 QYVTSNIEQQIKN
+291 V
-304 VLSKFFT
+304 
-311 ELRQNWATINP
+311 
-322 ATGRGYTLTIF
+322 GRGYSLSIY
-333 RSRILSKIMQI
+333 RSRILSKIMLI
-344 EGVANADLPILNGEN
+344 DGVADSQLPKLNGED
-359 KDISLIF
+359 KDIHLIF
-366 DNKVSQLPIL
+366 SNEVSQLPIL
-376 GEVTV
+376 GEVT
-381 INENR
+381 ISE

>member
-10 FQNKDYD
+10 FQNEDYD

-97 LNDKKEPLDN
+97 LSDKKEPLDN

-121 IFYVVTKINSDLT
+121 IFYAVTKINDDLT
-134 IELTAETA
+134 VELTAEVK

-148 YIGQVLPVTPNDNL
+148 YIGQILPVTPNDL
-162 AWAEIIEIT
+162 LSWAEITEIT
-171 IPARDEEND
+171 APARDVESD
-180 DHLRARLLNSN
+180 DHLRARLLSSQ
-191 SWVAY
+191 SWIAY

-202 YLDMTNKIH
+202 YLDMTSKI
-211 DVGATQ
+211 DEVGAAQ
-217 VYPTWDGPGTVKLV
+217 IYPTWNGGGTVKVV

-238 PASQTL
+238 PASASL
-244 VKKVKEE
+244 VQKVKNTL
-251 IDPEDKTTEGYGLAP
+251 DPEDKQAEGYGLAP
-266 IDHRVTVTTAET
+266 IDHAVTVTAPEE
-278 LTVNVQIN
+278 LIVNVDISVKLDDTKATRYVKDSITKAVEGYFQSLRKDWADIN
-286 ALLDA
+286 QKL
-291 QYVTSNIEQQIKN
+291 
-304 VLSKFFT
+304 
-311 ELRQNWATINP
+311 
-322 ATGRGYTLTIF
+322 GRGYQETIY
-333 RSRILSKIMQI
+333 RSKILSQVMLT
-344 EGVANADLPILNGEN
+344 EGVVNAKLPSLNGRDA
-359 KDISLIF
+359 DIDLVFTNS
-366 DNKVSQLPIL
+366 KSQLPVV
-376 GEVTV
+376 GTVT
-381 INENR
+381 INEQ

>member
-121 IFYVVTKINSDLT
+121 IFYVVTKINDDLT
-134 IELTAETA
+134 VELTAEVK
-142 GSSANS
+142 GSSVNS
-148 YIGQVLPVTPNDNL
+148 YIGQILPVTPNDL
-162 AWAEIIEIT
+162 LSWAEITEIT
-171 IPARDEEND
+171 APARDVESD
-180 DHLRARLLNSN
+180 DHLRARLLSSQ
-191 SWVAY
+191 SWIAY

-202 YLDMTNKIH
+202 YLDMTSKI
-211 DVGATQ
+211 DEVGAAQ
-217 VYPTWDGPGTVKLV
+217 IYPTWNGGGTVKVV
-231 ILNNDLM
+231 ILNNNLM
-238 PASQTL
+238 PASASL
-244 VKKVKEE
+244 VQKVKNAL
-251 IDPEDKTTEGYGLAP
+251 DPEDKQAEGYGLAP
-266 IDHRVTVTTAET
+266 IDHAVTVTAPEK
-278 LTVNVQIN
+278 LIVNVDISVKLDDTKVTRYVKDSITKAVEGYFQSLREDWADIN
-286 ALLDA
+286 QKL
-291 QYVTSNIEQQIKN
+291 
-304 VLSKFFT
+304 
-311 ELRQNWATINP
+311 
-322 ATGRGYTLTIF
+322 GRGYQETIY
-333 RSRILSKIMQI
+333 RSKILSQVMLT
-344 EGVANADLPILNGEN
+344 EGVVNAKLPSLNGRDA
-359 KDISLIF
+359 DIDLVFNNS
-366 DNKVSQLPIL
+366 KSQLPVV
-376 GEVTV
+376 GTVT
-381 INENR
+381 INEQ

>member
-10 FQNKDYD
+10 FQSKDYD
-17 YFLRKMLDAVPDNI
+17 YFLRKMLDAVPDNV

-148 YIGQVLPVTPNDNL
+148 YIGQVLPVTPNDL
-162 AWAEIIEIT
+162 LSWAEITEIT
-171 IPARDEEND
+171 APARDVESD
-180 DHLRARLLNSN
+180 DHLRARLLSSQ
-191 SWVAY
+191 SWIAY
-196 GGNVAD
+196 GGNVAN
-202 YLDMTNKIH
+202 YLDMTSKI
-211 DVGATQ
+211 DEVGAAQ
-217 VYPTWDGPGTVKLV
+217 IYPTWNGGGTVKVV

-238 PASQTL
+238 PASASL
-244 VKKVKEE
+244 VQKVKNTL
-251 IDPEDKTTEGYGLAP
+251 DPEDKQAEGYGLAP
-266 IDHRVTVTTAET
+266 IDHSVTVTAPEK
-278 LTVNVQIN
+278 LIVNVDISVKLDDTKVTRYVKDSITKAVEGYFQSLREDWADIN
-286 ALLDA
+286 QKL
-291 QYVTSNIEQQIKN
+291 
-304 VLSKFFT
+304 
-311 ELRQNWATINP
+311 
-322 ATGRGYTLTIF
+322 GRGYQETIY
-333 RSRILSKIMQI
+333 RSKILSQVMLT
-344 EGVANADLPILNGEN
+344 EGVVNAKLPSLNG
-359 KDISLIF
+359 KDADIDLIF
-366 DNKVSQLPIL
+366 NNEKSQLPVV
-376 GEVTV
+376 GTVT
-381 INENR
+381 INEQ

>member
-121 IFYVVTKINSDLT
+121 IFYAVTKVNDDLT
-134 IELTAETA
+134 VELTAEVK

-148 YIGQVLPVTPNDNL
+148 YIGQILPVTPNDL
-162 AWAEIIEIT
+162 LSWAEITEIT
-171 IPARDEEND
+171 APARDVESD
-180 DHLRARLLNSN
+180 DHLRARLLSSQ
-191 SWVAY
+191 SWIAY

-202 YLDMTNKIH
+202 YLDMTSKI
-211 DVGATQ
+211 DEVGAAQ
-217 VYPTWDGPGTVKLV
+217 IYPTWNGGGTVKVV

-238 PASQTL
+238 PASASL
-244 VKKVKEE
+244 VQKVKN
-251 IDPEDKTTEGYGLAP
+251 ILDPEDKQAEGYGLAP
-266 IDHRVTVTTAET
+266 IDHAVTVTAPEE
-278 LTVNVQIN
+278 LIVNVDISVKLDDTKVTRYVKDSITKAVEGYFQSLRKDWADIN
-286 ALLDA
+286 QKL
-291 QYVTSNIEQQIKN
+291 
-304 VLSKFFT
+304 
-311 ELRQNWATINP
+311 
-322 ATGRGYTLTIF
+322 GRGYEETIY
-333 RSRILSKIMQI
+333 RSKILSQVMLT
-344 EGVANADLPILNGEN
+344 EGVVNAKLPSLNGRDA
-359 KDISLIF
+359 DIDLVFNNS
-366 DNKVSQLPIL
+366 KSQLPVV
-376 GEVTV
+376 GTVT
-381 INENR
+381 INEQ